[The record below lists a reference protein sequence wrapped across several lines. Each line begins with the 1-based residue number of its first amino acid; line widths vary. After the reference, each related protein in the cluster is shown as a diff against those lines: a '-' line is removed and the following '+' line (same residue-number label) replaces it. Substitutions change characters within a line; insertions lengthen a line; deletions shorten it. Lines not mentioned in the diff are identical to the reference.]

1 MKIDLL
7 ASITVSIAVHVGAA
21 VVVGGWL
28 EKMPPGAPASTPGIE
43 EVIIEF
49 SAGDETAVDDSTVT
63 AAPAQEQPQIA
74 TAPPEKSE
82 EAPPAPAIVEAPK
95 TVGAAQE
102 AIGLPKTAEVAPL
115 RDTPKKQAGNPA
127 IKSRGIASRTS
138 SGGGTATAEY
148 RARASLSYPASAL
161 RDRAQGRVV
170 LLVDVDENGRAAS
183 VTLKESSG
191 RADLDH
197 AAMNCARQSTY
208 EPYRSSGVAQFS
220 RVEAPFEFKAPRQ

>member
-28 EKMPPGAPASTPGIE
+28 EKMPPGTPASAPGIE

-63 AAPAQEQPQIA
+63 AAPAQEQAQIA

-102 AIGLPKTAEVAPL
+102 ATALPKVAEVTPI
-115 RDTPKKQAGNPA
+115 RDTAKKQAGNPA
-127 IKSRGIASRTS
+127 IKSRGIASRNS
-138 SGGGTATAEY
+138 SGGGTTTAEY

-170 LLVDVDENGRAAS
+170 LLVDVDEKGRAAS

-208 EPYRSSGVAQFS
+208 EPHRSNGVPQIS